1 MQQESKSAA
10 IIRQQSPASHVQST
24 VEHGLRYADAQTAK
38 VCILDAI
45 WDTRPVTH
53 LVFALI
59 RTVKLIMREMIQT
72 ERDYVKSL
80 EYVIENYVPMLLK
93 EEIPQA
99 LRGQRNVIFGNI
111 EKIYEFHSQH
121 FLKELERHENCPLQ
135 VGESFLKHVS
145 TPFFF
150 FFNCRAFGNI
160 YVYLYYVLTIYRKR
174 NSTCTRSTT
183 KTSQI
188 LIRSCPS
195 TVLHSLRSAE
205 CPFCFVTQSF

>member
-1 MQQESKSAA
+1 M
-10 IIRQQSPASHVQST
+10 V
-24 VEHGLRYADAQTAK
+24 L
-38 VCILDAI
+38 
-45 WDTRPVTH
+45 
-53 LVFALI
+53 FAVRTTFCR

-121 FLKELERHENCPLQ
+121 FVKELERHENCPLQ

-145 TPFFF
+145 VRRQ
-150 FFNCRAFGNI
+150 C
-160 YVYLYYVLTIYRKR
+160 
-174 NSTCTRSTT
+174 
-183 KTSQI
+183 
-188 LIRSCPS
+188 
-195 TVLHSLRSAE
+195 
-205 CPFCFVTQSF
+205 

>member
-1 MQQESKSAA
+1 
-10 IIRQQSPASHVQST
+10 
-24 VEHGLRYADAQTAK
+24 
-38 VCILDAI
+38 
-45 WDTRPVTH
+45 
-53 LVFALI
+53 
-59 RTVKLIMREMIQT
+59 MREMIQT

-145 TPFFF
+145 IEYTHTYIWM
-150 FFNCRAFGNI
+150 NIWLSSGGN
-160 YVYLYYVLTIYRKR
+160 LL
-174 NSTCTRSTT
+174 
-183 KTSQI
+183 I
-188 LIRSCPS
+188 LIHQM
-195 TVLHSLRSAE
+195 LIL
-205 CPFCFVTQSF
+205 CFLYV